1 MSLHLRWGLQGRHD
15 QQRTGEGFEVK
26 FHGPCLFMLGTS
38 AECLA
43 FIFNRPMHYSLT
55 IYAMDTLIDLKR
67 LHHLILLAEELNFS
81 RAAERAFL
89 SQTAFSRSIQVLEAE
104 FGLRLFDRGTR
115 SVKPTT
121 TGLHL
126 IARAKELLARARDLA
141 QEVGYLAHAEGGT
154 LSFGTSLLAVDSV
167 LPGVLPQ
174 LKQSRPGLRL
184 NIEVSQWEILLQHLE
199 NEQIE
204 FFIAYAG
211 NLAQDA
217 RFEVM
222 PLAPRPASIYCRA
235 GHPLLA
241 NSKQEPQPRQV
252 PLFPWAAVQMDN
264 AIGQRLRGLFGMAA
278 SSELPLTLSCD
289 NQALLRETTLT
300 SDTLLFTW
308 SAWVQVDLKVGTL
321 IDVGQRLRP
330 ALPAQ
335 ARQLGCAIVRLAGRT
350 LSPVAQRMIDL
361 VLQHEQTYSLG

>member
-1 MSLHLRWGLQGRHD
+1 MN
-15 QQRTGEGFEVK
+15 
-26 FHGPCLFMLGTS
+26 TS
-38 AECLA
+38 
-43 FIFNRPMHYSLT
+43 
-55 IYAMDTLIDLKR
+55 IDLKR
-67 LHHLILLAEELNFS
+67 LQHLVLLAEELNFS
-81 RAAERAFL
+81 RAAERACL
-89 SQTAFSRSIQVLEAE
+89 SQTAFSRSIQALEAE
-104 FGLRLFDRGTR
+104 FGMRLFDRGTR

-126 IARAKELLARARDLA
+126 ITRAKELLARARDLA
-141 QEVGYLAHAEGGT
+141 QEVDYLAHAEGGT
-154 LSFGTSLLAVDSV
+154 LSFGASLFAVDSV

-184 NIEVSQWEILLQHLE
+184 NVEVSQWEILLQHLE

-217 RFEVM
+217 RFEVTG
-222 PLAPRPASIYCRA
+222 LAPRPASVYCRA

-241 NSKQEPQPRQV
+241 NPKLEPHPTQV
-252 PLFPWAAVQMDN
+252 PLYPWAAVQMDK
-264 AIGQRLRGLFGMAA
+264 AIGQQLRGLFGMAA

-289 NQALLRETTLT
+289 NQALLRENTLK

-308 SAWVQVDLKVGTL
+308 SAWVQADLQEGRLV
-321 IDVGQRLRP
+321 DVGQMLRP
-330 ALPAQ
+330 ALSAQ
-335 ARQLGCAIVRLAGRT
+335 AQQLGCAIVRMAGRT

-361 VLQHEQTYSLG
+361 VLQHEQTYFLS

>member
-1 MSLHLRWGLQGRHD
+1 
-15 QQRTGEGFEVK
+15 
-26 FHGPCLFMLGTS
+26 
-38 AECLA
+38 
-43 FIFNRPMHYSLT
+43 
-55 IYAMDTLIDLKR
+55 MDTSIDLKR
-67 LHHLILLAEELNFS
+67 LQHLVLLAEELNFS

-89 SQTAFSRSIQVLEAE
+89 SQTAFSRSIQTLEAE
-104 FGLRLFDRGTR
+104 FGMRLFDRGTR

-126 IARAKELLARARDLA
+126 IARAKDLLARARDLA

-154 LSFGTSLLAVDSV
+154 LSFGASLFAVDSV

-199 NEQIE
+199 NVQIE

-211 NLAQDA
+211 NLAQDT
-217 RFEVM
+217 RLEVM
-222 PLAPRPASIYCRA
+222 PLAPRPASVYCRA

-241 NSKQEPQPRQV
+241 NSKLEPHPEQV
-252 PLFPWAAVQMDN
+252 PLYPWAAVQMDK
-264 AIGQRLRGLFGMAA
+264 ALGQQMGALFGMAM

-289 NQALLRETTLT
+289 NQALLREMTLT

-308 SAWVQVDLKVGTL
+308 RTWVQADLQAGTLVDL
-321 IDVGQRLRP
+321 GQRLRP
-330 ALPAQ
+330 ALSAQ
-335 ARQLGCAIVRLAGRT
+335 ARQLGCAIVRMANRT
-350 LSPVAQRMIDL
+350 LSPVAQRMINL
-361 VLQHEQTYSLG
+361 VLQHELTKRLS